1 MITPPPFFSPEEGL
15 PADELRALQL
25 QRLRAQLKHALNVPF
40 YRERLS
46 ALSKDVAQ
54 FDSLDDLRS
63 LPFTTKDDMRNYYP
77 LGLLAV
83 DRRQVARYHSSSG
96 TTGKATFVA
105 YTPNDLKMW
114 ATLCARFLYA
124 GGARPEHSALIGF
137 GYGLFTGGFGL
148 HYGLERL
155 GVGVIPAGSGN
166 TARQAILLRDMAPEI
181 LICTPSYALNIA
193 EYIRHVGMDP
203 TALNLRFGHFGGEMW
218 TQEMRHQIEQALG
231 LEAFNNYGL
240 SEVMGPG
247 LSGECCE
254 HAGMHVQEDHF
265 IIECV
270 DPETLQPVPDGQQG
284 ELVFTSLT
292 KEAMPIIRYRT
303 RDIASLNRTPCPCGR
318 TTVRMSRV
326 LGRSDDMFII
336 RGVNVFPSQI
346 EEALLSVEGV
356 SPHYQIEI
364 SRPGIMD
371 EVTVKVEISERL
383 FSDKMSEMQELRGQ
397 IDRAIFAMANI
408 HARIQLVEPKS
419 LQRSEGKAV
428 RVFDQRK
435 I

>member
-1 MITPPPFFSPEEGL
+1 MNTPPLFSPEEGL
-15 PADELRALQL
+15 HIETLQSL
-25 QRLRAQLKHALNVPF
+25 QRQRLRAQLNHALNVPF
-40 YRERLS
+40 YRERLKP
-46 ALSKDVAQ
+46 LSSN
-54 FDSLDDLRS
+54 FSELNSLEELRQ
-63 LPFTTKDDMRNYYP
+63 LPFTTKEDMRSYYP

-83 DRRQVARYHSSSG
+83 DRSQVARYHSSSG
-96 TTGKATFVA
+96 TTGRATFVA
-105 YTPNDLKMW
+105 YTQNDLKMW

-124 GGARPEHSALIGF
+124 SGVRAQHSALIGF

-148 HYGLERL
+148 HYGLEHL
-155 GVGVIPAGSGN
+155 GVGVIPASSGN
-166 TARQAILLRDMAPEI
+166 TARQAILLRDLAPEI
-181 LICTPSYALNIA
+181 LVCTPSYALNIA
-193 EYIRHVGMDP
+193 EYLRHAEIDP
-203 TALNLRFGHFGGEMW
+203 SELNLKFGHFGGEMW
-218 TQEMRHQIEQALG
+218 TQEMRTQIEQALG

-254 HAGMHVQEDHF
+254 HDGMHVQEDHF
-265 IIECV
+265 IVECV
-270 DPETLQPVPDGQQG
+270 DPKTLEPVPDGEQG

-303 RDIASLNRTPCPCGR
+303 RDIASLTRKPCSCGR

-326 LGRSDDMFII
+326 LGRSDDMLIV

-364 SRPGIMD
+364 SRPDIMD

-408 HARIQLVEPKS
+408 HARIKLVAPQS
-419 LQRSEGKAV
+419 LKRSEGKAV
-428 RVFDQRK
+428 RVIDLRK

>member
-1 MITPPPFFSPEEGL
+1 MNINPFFSPEEGISQ
-15 PADELRALQL
+15 DELHSLQIK
-25 QRLRAQLKHALNVPF
+25 RLRTQLTHALKVPF
-40 YRERLS
+40 YRERLE
-46 ALSKDVAQ
+46 ATEKD
-54 FDSLDDLRS
+54 FSNLKSLDELRDIP
-63 LPFTTKDDMRNYYP
+63 LTTKEDMREYYP

-83 DRRQVARYHSSSG
+83 DRREVVRYHSSSG
-96 TTGKATFVA
+96 TTGRATFVA
-105 YTPNDLKMW
+105 YTRKDIETW
-114 ATLCARFLYA
+114 TTLCARFLYA

-148 HYGLERL
+148 HYGLEKV

-166 TARQAILLRDMAPEI
+166 TARQAILLRDMAPEV

-193 EYIRHVGMDP
+193 EYIRHSGMDP
-203 TALNLRFGHFGGEMW
+203 AALNLRFGHFGGEMW
-218 TQEMRHQIEQALG
+218 THEMRMQIEQALG

-247 LSGECCE
+247 MSGECCE
-254 HAGMHVQEDHF
+254 HNGMHVQEDHF
-265 IIECV
+265 IVECI

-303 RDIASLNRTPCPCGR
+303 RDIASLDRSPCPCGR
-318 TTVRMSRV
+318 TTVRMSRIR
-326 LGRSDDMFII
+326 GRTDDMFIV

-346 EEALLSVEGV
+346 EEALLNVEGV
-356 SPHYQIEI
+356 TPHYEIEI
-364 SRPGIMD
+364 TRPGIMD

-383 FSDKMSEMQELRGQ
+383 FSDKMSDMQGLRGQ
-397 IDRAIFAMANI
+397 IDRAIFRMANI
-408 HARIQLVEPKS
+408 HARIQLVEPKT
-419 LQRSEGKAV
+419 LKRSEGKAV
-428 RVFDQRK
+428 RVFDHRK